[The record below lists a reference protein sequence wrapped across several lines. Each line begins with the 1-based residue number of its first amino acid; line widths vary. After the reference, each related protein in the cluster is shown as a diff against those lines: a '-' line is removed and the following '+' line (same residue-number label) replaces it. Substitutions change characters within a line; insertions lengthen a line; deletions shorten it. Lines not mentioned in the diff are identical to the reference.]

1 MFIVHYYFLHKERD
15 FSVHCAFSKMHK
27 FFLHLVFGCVTLVS
41 EKKLSKFFWQTGKPA
56 IRVPPTGERAK
67 TAVGRLFEK
76 GA

>member
-41 EKKLSKFFWQTGKPA
+41 EKKLNKFFLANGETGNSGSAHGGACENRRGQA
-56 IRVPPTGERAK
+56 I
-67 TAVGRLFEK
+67 
-76 GA
+76 